1 MVSGREWVEK
11 GCGGEV
17 SMFIGEYKH
26 SIDNKNRLIIPSK
39 YRDDLGQVFMLTK
52 GLDHCLSI
60 YPYSE
65 WTIFEQKLKNLPLT
79 NQNARRFTRFF
90 LSGAVEC
97 KIDKQGRILLTSAL
111 KDYAGVEKDVYF
123 IGMGDRI
130 EIWSSAEWEKYNE
143 DDFDANELAEQMAE
157 LGI

>member
-1 MVSGREWVEK
+1 
-11 GCGGEV
+11 
-17 SMFIGEYKH
+17 MFIGEYKH
-26 SIDNKNRLIIPSK
+26 TIDNKNRVTIPSK
-39 YRDDLGQVFMLTK
+39 YRDGLGDIFMLTK
-52 GLDHCLSI
+52 GLDNCLSI

-65 WTIFEQKLKNLPLT
+65 WTIFEQKLKSLPLT

-97 KIDKQGRILLTSAL
+97 NIDKQGRILLTPSL
-111 KDYAGVEKDVYF
+111 KSYADVTKDIYF

-130 EIWSSAEWEKYNE
+130 EIWSSAEWDKYNE
-143 DDFDANELAEQMAE
+143 NDFDANELAEQMAE

>member
-1 MVSGREWVEK
+1 
-11 GCGGEV
+11 
-17 SMFIGEYKH
+17 MFIGEYKH
-26 SIDNKNRLIIPSK
+26 SIDNKNRVTIPSK
-39 YRDDLGQVFMLTK
+39 YRDGLGDVFMLTK
-52 GLDHCLSI
+52 GLDNCLSI

-65 WTIFEQKLKNLPLT
+65 WTIFEQKLKGLPLT

-97 KIDKQGRILLTSAL
+97 NIDKQGRVLLTPSL
-111 KDYAGVEKDVYF
+111 KSYAGVTKDVYF

-130 EIWSSAEWEKYNE
+130 EVWSSAEWDKYNE

>member
-1 MVSGREWVEK
+1 
-11 GCGGEV
+11 
-17 SMFIGEYKH
+17 MFIGEYKH

>member
-1 MVSGREWVEK
+1 
-11 GCGGEV
+11 
-17 SMFIGEYKH
+17 MFIGEYKH
-26 SIDNKNRLIIPSK
+26 NIDDKNRVTIPSK
-39 YRDDLGQVFMLTK
+39 YREDLGEVFMLTK
-52 GLDHCLSI
+52 SLDHCLSI

-65 WTIFEQKLKNLPLT
+65 WVLFEEKLKKLPLT

-97 KIDKQGRILLTSAL
+97 KIDKQGRILLTPAL
-111 KDYAGVEKDVYF
+111 KSYSGITKDVYF

-130 EIWSSAEWEKYNE
+130 EVWSSQEWDRYNTE
-143 DDFDANELAEQMAE
+143 DFDANELAEQMAE

>member
-1 MVSGREWVEK
+1 
-11 GCGGEV
+11 
-17 SMFIGEYKH
+17 MFIGEYQH
-26 SIDNKNRLIIPSK
+26 TIDNKNRVIIPSK
-39 YRDDLGQVFMLTK
+39 YRDGLGQVFMLTK

-97 KIDKQGRILLTSAL
+97 KIDKQGRILLTPAL

>member
-1 MVSGREWVEK
+1 
-11 GCGGEV
+11 
-17 SMFIGEYKH
+17 MFIGEYKH
-26 SIDNKNRLIIPSK
+26 TIDNKNRVTIPSK
-39 YRDDLGQVFMLTK
+39 YREGLGDVFMLTK
-52 GLDHCLSI
+52 GLDNCLSI

-65 WTIFEQKLKNLPLT
+65 WTIFEQKLKSLPLT

-97 KIDKQGRILLTSAL
+97 NIDKQGRILLTPSL
-111 KDYAGVEKDVYF
+111 KSYAELVKDVYF

-130 EIWSSAEWEKYNE
+130 EIWSSAEWDKYNK

>member
-1 MVSGREWVEK
+1 MGKK
-11 GCGGEV
+11 GAGWEV
-17 SMFIGEYKH
+17 AMFVGEYKH
-26 SIDNKNRLIIPSK
+26 TIDNKNRVTIPSK
-39 YRDDLGQVFMLTK
+39 YREGLGDVFMLTK
-52 GLDHCLSI
+52 GLDNCLSI

-97 KIDKQGRILLTSAL
+97 NIDKQGRVLLTPSL
-111 KDYAGVEKDVYF
+111 KSYADVEKDVYF

-130 EIWSSAEWEKYNE
+130 EVWSSAQWDKYNE

>member
-1 MVSGREWVEK
+1 
-11 GCGGEV
+11 
-17 SMFIGEYKH
+17 MFIGEYKH
-26 SIDNKNRLIIPSK
+26 TVDNKNRVIIPSK
-39 YRDDLGQVFMLTK
+39 YREGLGEVFMLTK
-52 GLDHCLSI
+52 GLDNCLFI

-65 WTIFEQKLKNLPLT
+65 WTIFERKLNSLPLT

-97 KIDKQGRILLTSAL
+97 RVDKQGRVLLTPSL
-111 KDYAGVEKDVYF
+111 KTYADVEKEVYF
-123 IGMGDRI
+123 IGMGDRV
-130 EIWSSAEWEKYNE
+130 EIWSDAQWDKYNE

>member
-1 MVSGREWVEK
+1 
-11 GCGGEV
+11 
-17 SMFIGEYKH
+17 MFIGEYKH
-26 SIDNKNRLIIPSK
+26 TVDNKNRVIIPSK
-39 YRDDLGQVFMLTK
+39 YREGLGEVFMLTK
-52 GLDHCLSI
+52 GLDNCLFI

-65 WTIFEQKLKNLPLT
+65 WTIFERKLNSLPLT

-97 KIDKQGRILLTSAL
+97 RIDKQGRVLLTPSL
-111 KDYAGVEKDVYF
+111 KTYADVEKEVYF
-123 IGMGDRI
+123 IGMGDRV
-130 EIWSSAEWEKYNE
+130 EIWSDAQWDKYNE

>member
-1 MVSGREWVEK
+1 
-11 GCGGEV
+11 
-17 SMFIGEYKH
+17 MFIGEYKH
-26 SIDNKNRLIIPSK
+26 TLDNKNRVTIPSK
-39 YRDDLGQVFMLTK
+39 YREGLGEVFMLTK
-52 GLDHCLSI
+52 GLDNCLFI

-65 WTIFEQKLKNLPLT
+65 WAIFEQKLKSLPLT

-97 KIDKQGRILLTSAL
+97 NIDKQGRILLTPSL
-111 KDYAGVEKDVYF
+111 KTYADVIKDVYF

-130 EIWSSAEWEKYNE
+130 EIWSSDQWDKYNE